1 MKKNVLIFL
10 IVILLSLTGCG
21 QKKNNSKEKIAT
33 ELEYMSTQIFDL
45 ANALNNI
52 TLDNYEIVPKKI
64 EINQENNGS
73 DSSKSEGSSGS
84 SQGGEKSEV
93 ISSTEMKN
101 SSILEKDIQNA
112 EIEWDKIKTEIEL
125 VNNTWTIVSLDLKN
139 KKIADKDILEF
150 NEILNKAIISIK
162 NENKEATLENIS
174 KLYEYI
180 PGFMS
185 DIEGNNYNIIVK
197 KTKNELLKAYT
208 DVSKNNWDFVYNY
221 INNAENYFN
230 DIFDEAEEIK
240 NKEFKIKKVQNL
252 IQILKESIE
261 TKDIAVFL
269 IHYKLLIENINTM

>member
-10 IVILLSLTGCG
+10 IIILLSLTGCG
-21 QKKNNSKEKIAT
+21 QKKNNSKEKIEK

-45 ANALNNI
+45 GNALNNI
-52 TLDNYEIVPKKI
+52 TLDNYELVPKKI
-64 EINQENNGS
+64 EISQENNGS

-93 ISSTEMKN
+93 IASTEMKN
-101 SSILEKDIQNA
+101 SSILGEDIQNPK
-112 EIEWDKIKTEIEL
+112 IEWDKIKTEIEL

-139 KKIADKDILEF
+139 EKIADKDILEF

-162 NENKEATLENIS
+162 NENKEETLENIS
-174 KLYEYI
+174 KLYGYI

-221 INNAENYFN
+221 INNAENFFN
-230 DIFDEAEEIK
+230 DIFAEEEEIK

-252 IQILKESIE
+252 IQILKESVE
-261 TKDIAVFL
+261 TKDIEVFL